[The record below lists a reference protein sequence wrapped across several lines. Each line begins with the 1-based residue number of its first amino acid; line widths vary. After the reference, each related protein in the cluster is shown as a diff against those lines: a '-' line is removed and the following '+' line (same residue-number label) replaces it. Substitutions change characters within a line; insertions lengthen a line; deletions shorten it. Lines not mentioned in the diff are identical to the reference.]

1 MKRFFQKLDTSQSSN
16 RDINGSSTASSA
28 SWNAPLPSSSNC
40 DTNSSVKDSI
50 GKVFNVGRTNVT
62 VLDVIAEGG
71 FAIVF
76 LVKSQNGARYALK
89 RMFVNDDHDLNI
101 CKAEISIASMVS
113 SHKNC
118 VSLIES
124 AINYVGEG
132 VHEVLMLMNYC
143 RGSVL
148 QLMNEKLKD
157 NANSSSGC
165 FSETQVL
172 KIFCDI
178 CEAVAK
184 LHHNEPPI
192 IHRDLKVRLPL
203 QPAFKLI
210 IFIYPT
216 DRKYSYFGRGKLR
229 LM

>member
-1 MKRFFQKLDTSQSSN
+1 MKRFFQKLDNSQSSN
-16 RDINGSSTASSA
+16 RDTNGSTNVSS
-28 SWNAPLPSSSNC
+28 SWNVPPPPVSTS
-40 DTNSSVKDSI
+40 DTNSSVKDFI

-76 LVKSQNGARYALK
+76 LVKSQNGTRYALK
-89 RMFVNDDHDLNI
+89 RLFVNDEYDLNI

-113 SHKNC
+113 CHKNC

-132 VHEVLMLMNYC
+132 VHEVLMLMSYC

-148 QLMNEKLKD
+148 QSMNEKLKD
-157 NANSSSGC
+157 TANLSSSSSTSPSSGC
-165 FSETQVL
+165 FSEAQVL

-184 LHHNEPPI
+184 LHYNEPPI
-192 IHRDLKVRLPL
+192 IHRDLKVRFALI
-203 QPAFKLI
+203 KLHANVS
-210 IFIYPT
+210 
-216 DRKYSYFGRGKLR
+216 KLSY
-229 LM
+229 